1 LLSYINARN
10 KKNEI
15 IAQIELIRL
24 DTKQQRYDKNTNFFM
39 FLHNSYEVKVCDK
52 IY

>member
-24 DTKQQRYDKNTNFFM
+24 DTKQQRYDKKYKFFYV
-39 FLHNSYEVKVCDK
+39 LA
-52 IY
+52 